1 MTYVYVI
8 LKNKFHLDF
17 KKFMRFDFAFYLTIF
32 KKIFRCF
39 CHELKVS
46 KVCNCSMFDDKFH
59 LKKALTRKAPKEY
72 LQKYLK
78 AKQEL

>member
-1 MTYVYVI
+1 
-8 LKNKFHLDF
+8 
-17 KKFMRFDFAFYLTIF
+17 
-32 KKIFRCF
+32 
-39 CHELKVS
+39 
-46 KVCNCSMFDDKFH
+46 MFDGKFH